1 MKTPAGRFAR
11 GGAARGTGSLL
22 ALALSLALAVLG
34 LYFIF
39 GEHGRRHAVAG
50 LLMLFCA
57 MVALGLGRG
66 RRRQ

>member
-22 ALALSLALAVLG
+22 ALSLALAVLG

-39 GEHGRRHAVAG
+39 GEHGRRHIVAG

>member
-1 MKTPAGRFAR
+1 VKQPTGRFVR
-11 GGAARGTGSLL
+11 GGAARGTGLL
-22 ALALSLALAVLG
+22 LVLSLALAVLG

-39 GEHGRRHAVAG
+39 GEQERRHVVAG

>member
-22 ALALSLALAVLG
+22 ALSLALAVLG

-39 GEHGRRHAVAG
+39 GEHGRRHVVAG